1 MHTCMYALLSKSM
14 LGMAIHATFFSSYGM
29 MSYNSLS
36 IRYECNVWYL
46 KAVNISIMAKE
57 KQSISIE
64 PLGDRVLVKPLEVKG
79 EARTASG
86 IILPGKDTN
95 EKHERGTIVAA
106 GPGRM
111 SSDGKHIAME
121 VKKGDVV
128 WFKRGYDAEEVTISG
143 EELVLTSESNILA
156 IEK

>member
-1 MHTCMYALLSKSM
+1 
-14 LGMAIHATFFSSYGM
+14 
-29 MSYNSLS
+29 
-36 IRYECNVWYL
+36 
-46 KAVNISIMAKE
+46 MAKE
-57 KQSISIE
+57 KQSVSIQ

-86 IILPGKDTN
+86 IILPGKDNN
-95 EKHERGTIVAA
+95 EKHERGTIIAT

-111 SSDGKHIAME
+111 SADGKRVLME
-121 VKKGDVV
+121 ITKGDVV
-128 WFKRGYDAEEVTISG
+128 WFKRGYDAEEVTVSG